1 MKYTFLVI
9 LCCVMI
15 FSCKE
20 ESNNFKITGRTKDA
34 SSSGTLPYVSVSLEQ
49 KALVNGVLTNY
60 FQEAD
65 VAQSDVNGNYSL
77 EWKKE
82 NIVEARLVVSRD
94 FYYSKEI
101 AISPDQLRNE
111 ISLEKDIALWPES
124 SVNVTI
130 ANLSGSNIIQFNW
143 INSNFEC
150 SCCSNEVKTFTNLSD
165 TTFQCN
171 VYGGK
176 WIKYNCVA
184 NGSSGSVFLLD
195 SLYCQPFQSNNLFIN
210 L

>member
-1 MKYTFLVI
+1 
-9 LCCVMI
+9 MI

>member
-1 MKYTFLVI
+1 MKYTFLVT

>member
-1 MKYTFLVI
+1 MKNFCLV
-9 LCCVMI
+9 LLFSVFI

-20 ESNNFKITGRTKDA
+20 ESNNFKISGRTKDA
-34 SSSGTLPYVSVSLEQ
+34 SSNTSLPYVSVSIEQ
-49 KALVNGVLTNY
+49 KALVNGILTNY

-65 VAQSDVNGNYSL
+65 VTQSDVNGNYSL

-82 NIVEARLVVSRD
+82 NIVEARLLVSRD

-101 AISPDQLRNE
+101 ALSPDQLRNE
-111 ISLEKDIALWPES
+111 TSLEKDVALWPES

-130 ANLSGSNIIQFNW
+130 TNLSGASIIQFNW

-150 SCCSNEVKTFTNLSD
+150 TCCTNEQKTFTNLSD
-165 TTFQCN
+165 TTFQCS

-176 WIKYNCVA
+176 WLKYNCA
-184 NGSSGSVFLLD
+184 ASGSSGSVFLLD
-195 SLYCQPFQSNNLFIN
+195 SLYCLPFQSNNLSIN

>member
-1 MKYTFLVI
+1 MKNIFIALLFSSV
-9 LCCVMI
+9 L

-20 ESNNFKITGRTKDA
+20 KSTNYRISGRTKDA
-34 SSSGTLPYVSVSLEQ
+34 SSGIALPYVGVSIEQ

-60 FQEAD
+60 FLESDAT
-65 VAQSDVNGNYSL
+65 QSDINGNYSL

-82 NIVEARLVVSRD
+82 NIVEARLVVSRE
-94 FYYSKEI
+94 FYYGKEI
-101 AISPDQLRNE
+101 TVSPDQLRNE
-111 ISLEKDIALWPES
+111 VAVEKDIALWPQS
-124 SVNVTI
+124 SVNVTLTN
-130 ANLSGSNIIQFNW
+130 ATGASVIQFNW
-143 INSNFEC
+143 VNANFEC
-150 SCCSNEVKTFTNLSD
+150 ACCSNEVKTFNNLAD

-184 NGSSGSVFLLD
+184 NGSSGSIFLLD
-195 SLYCQPFQSNNLFIN
+195 SLYAMPFQSNNLFIN

>member
-1 MKYTFLVI
+1 MRNTILALV
-9 LCCVMI
+9 CCVVF

-20 ESNNFKITGRTKDA
+20 ESNNFKIAGRTKDA
-34 SSSGTLPYVSVSLEQ
+34 SSNVSLPYVSVSIEQ
-49 KALVNGVLTNY
+49 KALVNGILTNY

-65 VAQSDVNGNYSL
+65 ATQSDVNGSYNL

-94 FYYSKEI
+94 FYYSQEI
-101 AISPDQLRNE
+101 ALSPDQLRNE
-111 ISLEKDIALWPES
+111 ISLEKDIAMWPES
-124 SVNVTI
+124 SVNVTLV
-130 ANLSGSNIIQFNW
+130 NGSAAGVIQFNW
-143 INSNFEC
+143 VNANFNC
-150 SCCSNEVKTFTNLSD
+150 TCCSNEVKTFNNLAD

-176 WIKYNCVA
+176 WVKYNCVII
-184 NGSSGSVFLLD
+184 GGSGSTFLLD
-195 SLYCQPFQSNNLFIN
+195 SLYCLPFQSNDLFIN